1 MPLDEANLLQTLD
14 AMLFSPYLSDP
25 ATGVAL
31 EVENTA
37 LALER
42 PGRPIHSADYQN
54 PWSPIHQQGNPIV
67 TKRFSDLVDQAIA
80 LTTYYQPNGHQISAM
95 YQQVLGAQVTSQ
107 TLSVAEKQQFE
118 AADKLLFT
126 VATVRDQ
133 KTGQLITTK
142 VPSAVYR
149 DYQRAKASYTRAVA
163 VYNAQYMQY
172 MRTPE
177 GRETWPLLSASLHGA
192 VDRALDDLVA
202 AQATKVEDALTV
214 IERVP
219 DAIAQA
225 FQDAQQLFTSSRQ
238 PDPMVPKAFFVP
250 SYASPSDWSSEAE
263 PWIEVAFSAQTRDQT
278 MADAGTDTAVEFQL
292 TEIAADRPSQLWSIA
307 QQTFSLDSK
316 TDRLSL
322 RLEYELVT
330 IERPWLHFSL
340 FSLPNWHVAGIA
352 PGQLSDGTR
361 NQSADQMF
369 PLLPQS
375 FVVVRNL
382 QISADWGQVDLDRI
396 HAALAGDQPA
406 AFAGF
411 WLNQPGTYQAQFKDD
426 TLTFP
431 GIHLVGWI
439 NRLVPF
445 SPPKL

>member
-1 MPLDEANLLQTLD
+1 MPIDEANLLQTLD
-14 AMLFSPYLSDP
+14 AMLFSPFLSDP
-25 ATGVAL
+25 ATGVTL
-31 EVENTA
+31 EGLENTA
-37 LALER
+37 IVLER
-42 PGRPIHSADYQN
+42 PGRPIHAADYQN
-54 PWSPIHQQGNPIV
+54 PWSPNHHQGSPIV
-67 TKRFSDLVDQAIA
+67 TKRFSNLVDQAIA
-80 LTTYYQPNGHQISAM
+80 LTAYYQPNGHQISAM
-95 YQQVLGAQVTSQ
+95 YQQVLGAQVTSP
-107 TLSVAEKQQFE
+107 TPSVAEKQQSK
-118 AADKLLFT
+118 AADQLLFT

-149 DYQRAKASYTRAVA
+149 NYQRAKVNYTHAVA
-163 VYNAQYMQY
+163 AYNAQYMQY
-172 MRTPE
+172 TRTSE
-177 GRETWPLLSASLHGA
+177 GRETWPLLSASLHGP
-192 VDRALDDLVA
+192 VDQASDDLVA
-202 AQATKVEDALTV
+202 AQATKVEDALDV
-214 IERVP
+214 IERMP

-238 PDPMVPKAFFVP
+238 PDPTVPKEFFVP
-250 SYASPSDWSSEAE
+250 SYASPSDWSSESE
-263 PWIEVAFSAQTRDQT
+263 TWIEIAFSAQTI
-278 MADAGTDTAVEFQL
+278 ADAGTDTAVEFQL
-292 TEIAADRPSQLWSIA
+292 TEVAADRPSQLWSIA
-307 QQTFSLDSK
+307 QQTFSLDPK

-340 FSLPNWHVAGIA
+340 FSLPNWHVSDIA

-375 FVVVRNL
+375 FVAVRDL
-382 QISADWGQVDLDRI
+382 QISADWGQVDLERI
-396 HAALAGDQPA
+396 HTALAGDQPA

-411 WLNQPGTYQAQFKDD
+411 WLNQPGVYQAQFKDD